1 MLAQQ
6 TSITQFS
13 GTYFLSQE
21 MWGFLKHSGPFMAI
35 FNLGQNRCHMQVLP
49 LCLSACQKPK
59 SSHRASFI
67 IKKAL
72 CRKNT
77 HFPLQ
82 SAKTH
87 CPVWLRSDTSRSFRF
102 RSIVRF
108 FPPLGINFEG
118 INHMLNLQVE
128 GRGR

>member
-6 TSITQFS
+6 TSIAFS

-21 MWGFLKHSGPFMAI
+21 IWGFLKHSRSWLFLTSDKTAVTCK
-35 FNLGQNRCHMQVLP
+35 F
-49 LCLSACQKPK
+49 CLSACQKPK